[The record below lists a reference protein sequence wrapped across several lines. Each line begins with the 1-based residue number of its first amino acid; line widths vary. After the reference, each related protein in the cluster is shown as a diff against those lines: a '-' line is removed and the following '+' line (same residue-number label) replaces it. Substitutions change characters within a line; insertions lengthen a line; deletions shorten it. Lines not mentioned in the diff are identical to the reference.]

1 MLVQYCAS
9 VVLTKLS
16 VDSPCL
22 ICMAMVKLALTRL
35 QNRTH
40 KGHGK
45 GRGDFSGHGGL
56 LQVVYHNLGLWSALY
71 TDHELTH
78 VGGVPDSESED
89 GGGRYPRPHR
99 SPGPRV

>member
-1 MLVQYCAS
+1 MLVQHCAS

-22 ICMAMVKLALTRL
+22 ICMVMVKLGLTRL

-45 GRGDFSGHGGL
+45 GRGGFSGHGGL
-56 LQVVYHNLGLWSALY
+56 FQVVDHNLGLWSALY
-71 TDHELTH
+71 TDPELTH
-78 VGGVPDSESED
+78 VGGVPDSESEPEDD
-89 GGGRYPRPHR
+89 GGRCPRK